1 MALKERIFPG
11 DTLPIAYECRK
22 PDPDNDR
29 NTAGL
34 PATPDS
40 AYVRLL
46 NRQTGIFVEIG
57 GPGDDTVDA
66 EITPATGTSYMD
78 KGAIVRYTLP
88 STYTQEP
95 GDYTLYMTAVFADGA
110 ILTEDR
116 LFKVN
121 EYR

>member
-1 MALKERIFPG
+1 M
-11 DTLPIAYECRK
+11 PIAYECRK

-34 PATPDS
+34 PATPSS
-40 AYVRLL
+40 ATVRLL
-46 NRQTGIFVEIG
+46 NRQTGVFVDIG
-57 GPGDDTVDA
+57 GAGDDTVDA
-66 EITPATGTSYMD
+66 TIEAATGSTWQD

-88 STYTQEP
+88 STFTTEP
-95 GDYTLYMTAVFADGA
+95 GDYALYVTAVFPDGA

-116 LFKVN
+116 LFKIN